1 MKIKCPECDKLI
13 PSSVSKHKYTES
25 GLENVYLENINI
37 YECACGLSI
46 PSIFRVGRLN
56 DLRAEKLLSKPA
68 LLDGNEI
75 IFLRKNIPMS
85 STIFARMIGV
95 DKTTFSKWENERQLH
110 REANDRLIRLLYM
123 LQKDFNESDAN
134 KILKPLLT
142 IKLKKQPYD
151 FILIA
156 MKIEDDYIVKMM
168 QVTGAQVYDKTHV
181 QICWGECIQAVAN
194 PRWTVQGSH
203 WVEPDSVSQ
212 SFGTL
217 GTETQQFV
225 HIYS

>member
-1 MKIKCPECDKLI
+1 MKIKCPKCDKLI
-13 PSSVSKHKYTES
+13 SSSVGNHKYTES
-25 GLENVYLENINI
+25 GLENVYLENIKI

-56 DLRAEKLLSKPA
+56 DLIAEKLLSKPA

-75 IFLRKNIPMS
+75 TFLRKNIPMS

-110 REANDRLIRLLYM
+110 REANDRLIRILYM

-134 KILKPLLT
+134 KILKPLIT
-142 IKLKKQPYD
+142 IKLKKQSYD

-156 MKIEDDYIVKMM
+156 VKIEDDYIVTMK
-168 QVTGAQVYDKTHV
+168 QVPGTQVYDKIHV
-181 QICWGECIQAVAN
+181 QICWDERIQAVAH
-194 PRWTVQGSH
+194 PQWTVQGSH
-203 WVEPDSVSQ
+203 EVVPDSVSQ

-217 GTETQQFV
+217 GTETQQLV
-225 HIYS
+225 HIYY